1 MQLVDICVQAGMEDG
16 TRTPALLNQGAA
28 LHLRPPLPGPARRV
42 QAEELTSRVSVGLY
56 LGTMVD
62 SNLWI
67 LDSICNRGQYL
78 QLSTV
83 FAIVDSIWTIHPL
96 MRDKSARP
104 PPRRAR
110 QRFLHKA
117 VSGETAAQGSEA
129 AKGDGRLVV
138 ALRAGLTGLLM
149 RTGLVAGHD
158 A

>member
-1 MQLVDICVQAGMEDG
+1 MEDG

-42 QAEELTSRVSVGLY
+42 QAEELTFSTITCER
-56 LGTMVD
+56 GTLFGQYGGQYI
-62 SNLWI
+62 LWI
-67 LDSICNRGQYL
+67 LDSICNCGQYL
-78 QLSTV
+78 QLSAV
-83 FAIVDSIWTIHPL
+83 FAIVDSIWTILPL

-117 VSGETAAQGSEA
+117 VSTKPFRVKRQHKGARQPR
-129 AKGDGRLVV
+129 GDGRRVA

-158 A
+158 V